1 MTDLET
7 YKEQFQDEAIKQFAQ
22 MVVKLEIKNAKLKKE
37 VDKLVVE
44 IAIANKFIKSQ
55 KEYYENLTN
64 KNPNK

>member
-1 MTDLET
+1 MQIEKIKKLET
-7 YKEQFQDEAIKQFAQ
+7 E
-22 MVVKLEIKNAKLKKE
+22 NAKLKAE
-37 VDKLVVE
+37 IHKLVVE